1 MPDTQN
7 PPVSPVRTLALDDLP
22 SGFGPSAVAVGNFD
36 GVHRGHAALIQTAI
50 AEARRQD
57 ARAIVLTFEPHPR
70 TFFRPERPVFR
81 MTPPAAKARIMAALG
96 IDAMVAARDNVEER
110 LQDLTAQARL
120 LRQEQ
125 ITEEVIELAA
135 GSTA

>member
-96 IDAMVAARDNVEER
+96 IDAMVAARYDWAGTLRGGEGPTAFSVN
-110 LQDLTAQARL
+110 LSGWTLMTGLTHMY
-120 LRQEQ
+120 
-125 ITEEVIELAA
+125 
-135 GSTA
+135 